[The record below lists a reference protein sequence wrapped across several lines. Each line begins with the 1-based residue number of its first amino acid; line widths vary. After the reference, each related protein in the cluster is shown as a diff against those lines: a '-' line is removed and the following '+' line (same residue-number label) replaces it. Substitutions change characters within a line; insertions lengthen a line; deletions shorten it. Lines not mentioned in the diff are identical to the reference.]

1 MNIINELSPLSLI
14 LLALLL
20 LLSAVFFLTS
30 VTQVKK
36 TLKSNEEKAVVFSE
50 NTGLK
55 EALMQEQ
62 QRLHQTENELND
74 LRDQHLKVR
83 ERLAASEGD
92 HDRLTNEN
100 LSLDHDNNTLRE
112 QLSQSREDLAR
123 MERELQ
129 NVKDLREHDNNNAKK
144 REQEL
149 REGFEGKIAALKESF
164 SIQQKEL
171 ESRLTSLGEK
181 MIKERAEDLRKTS
194 GLQLANTVTPLKE
207 ELQHFR
213 ELMDRARRDSF
224 EQSGKLT
231 AELKHMQEAQQTL
244 SKQALDLTEA
254 LKSGGKSQG
263 MWGELQL
270 ERVLDSSG
278 LSKGIEYERE
288 VAGDRALGENGRP
301 DAVIRL
307 PENHCIIID
316 AKCSLTAFSEY
327 CSADTESE
335 KNRALTA
342 HLSSVKGHIDG
353 LSKRAYQNYRSFN
366 SPSFV
371 FMFVPLDGALQAA
384 FKADHGIY
392 SYAEEKNIYLVSPS
406 TLIPSLRVVS
416 GLWVLARQNDH
427 IRDLAAEAQKIADK
441 FQLVRDAFSDV
452 IKKKESFESSLE
464 VFGNRLTN
472 GRGNLGAMLSRFS
485 ARAPAVL
492 KELDGRTL
500 EAETSPDNALPLN
513 TQQED

>member
-1 MNIINELSPLSLI
+1 MQNAHS
-14 LLALLL
+14 
-20 LLSAVFFLTS
+20 LLS
-30 VTQVKK
+30 
-36 TLKSNEEKAVVFSE
+36 
-50 NTGLK
+50 
-55 EALMQEQ
+55 
-62 QRLHQTENELND
+62 
-74 LRDQHLKVR
+74 
-83 ERLAASEGD
+83 
-92 HDRLTNEN
+92 
-100 LSLDHDNNTLRE
+100 
-112 QLSQSREDLAR
+112 
-123 MERELQ
+123 Q
-129 NVKDLREHDNNNAKK
+129 N
-144 REQEL
+144 
-149 REGFEGKIAALKESF
+149 IAAPIPK
-164 SIQQKEL
+164 
-171 ESRLTSLGEK
+171 
-181 MIKERAEDLRKTS
+181 
-194 GLQLANTVTPLKE
+194 
-207 ELQHFR
+207 
-213 ELMDRARRDSF
+213 
-224 EQSGKLT
+224 
-231 AELKHMQEAQQTL
+231 
-244 SKQALDLTEA
+244 
-254 LKSGGKSQG
+254 
-263 MWGELQL
+263 
-270 ERVLDSSG
+270 
-278 LSKGIEYERE
+278 
-288 VAGDRALGENGRP
+288 
-301 DAVIRL
+301 
-307 PENHCIIID
+307 
-316 AKCSLTAFSEY
+316 AK
-327 CSADTESE
+327 